1 MGIQSQTPIRHNMKV
16 ARPLRLDD
24 EGLPE
29 RRDDFPG
36 FAEIQPVRPARPYLP
51 DWARLMDERQAAAYL
66 SIGVTTLRG
75 HGPRPVRLNRRRL
88 YDRGDLDRWA
98 DRLGGQ
104 PLTDQQKL
112 AETEEVERR
121 FFEKRDASR

>member
-1 MGIQSQTPIRHNMKV
+1 MRQNKWVASAFHLGI
-16 ARPLRLDD
+16 

-29 RRDDFPG
+29 RRDDYSG
-36 FAEIQPVRPARPYLP
+36 LADLLRRPPERFCPP

-98 DRLGGQ
+98 DSLGAQ
-104 PLTDQQKL
+104 PLTDQQRV
-112 AETEEVERR
+112 AEAEEVERR
-121 FFEKRDASR
+121 FFEKRDALR